1 MFITSSVIRQSFVVA
16 VLGALAGCAQSTASV
31 VAPENVTAVYVNHKP
46 YMGFSCMKL
55 EENKS
60 RIAGE
65 LEQQSS
71 NPSEKSGPII
81 ARLKGETE
89 AVKTAM
95 LAKKCPQKPEAPKN
109 L

>member
-1 MFITSSVIRQSFVVA
+1 MFITNSVIKRSLA
-16 VLGALAGCAQSTASV
+16 AAMLGALACCAQSTAGI
-31 VAPENVTAVYVNHKP
+31 VAPENVTAVYVNHQP
-46 YMGFSCMKL
+46 YMGFSCAKL

-60 RIAGE
+60 RISGD

-95 LAKKCPQKPEAPKN
+95 LAKKCPQKPETPKN

>member
-1 MFITSSVIRQSFVVA
+1 MFITSSVIRQSLVA
-16 VLGALAGCAQSTASV
+16 AMLGALAGCAQSTASV
-31 VAPENVTAVYVNHKP
+31 VAPENVTAVYVNHQP
-46 YMGFSCMKL
+46 YMGFSCTKL

-71 NPSEKSGPII
+71 NPTEKSGPVI

-95 LAKKCPQKPEAPKN
+95 LAKKCPQTPDAPKN
-109 L
+109 